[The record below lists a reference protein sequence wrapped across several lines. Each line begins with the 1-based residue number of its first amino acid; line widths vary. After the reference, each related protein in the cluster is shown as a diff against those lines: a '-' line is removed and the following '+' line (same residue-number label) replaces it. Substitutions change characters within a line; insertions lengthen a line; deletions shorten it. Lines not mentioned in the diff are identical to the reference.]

1 MAVPSYQ
8 EFMFPVLK
16 FLYDGKEHHVKEI
29 HEAMALA
36 FKLTPSDMEETLATQ
51 SRPTYM
57 NRIGWALTYMKK
69 AGLVD
74 SPSRAHYVIT
84 TEGKKI
90 VDSNVTTLDANYLKK
105 YPSFV
110 DFQART
116 GESTKP
122 HDEKTVDITAD
133 TETPFE
139 KISAYA
145 NIIKTT
151 ICNELLSKILEQ
163 SPYFFEQLVVDLL
176 LAMGYGNNREDAGR
190 ATKKTGDGGI
200 DGLIKEDKLGLDT
213 IYLQAKRYQIDN
225 IIGRPVVQQF
235 AGALLAE
242 GAKKGVFITTSR
254 FSKEAIQYA
263 TSQQQATIILIDG
276 EKLVD
281 LMYEYNVGVSPEKTF
296 TIKKVDY
303 DYFD

>member
-1 MAVPSYQ
+1 MAVPGYQ

-16 FLYDGKEHHVKEI
+16 FLHDGKERHVKEI
-29 HEAMALA
+29 HEAMVIV
-36 FKLTPSDMEETLATQ
+36 FKLTPNDMEETLATQ

-69 AGLVD
+69 AGLVN
-74 SPSRAHYVIT
+74 SLSRAHYVIT
-84 TEGKKI
+84 AEGKKI
-90 VDSNVTTLDANYLKK
+90 VDNNVTDLNTNYLKK

-110 DFQART
+110 DFQSRT
-116 GESTKP
+116 GEPNKP
-122 HDEKTVDITAD
+122 NSEKSVDITTD

-145 NIIKTT
+145 KVIKTT

-163 SPYFFEQLVVDLL
+163 SAYFFEQLVVDLL
-176 LAMGYGNNREDAGR
+176 LAMGYGGDVEDAGR
-190 ATKKTGDGGI
+190 ATKKSGDEGI

-213 IYLQAKRYQIDN
+213 IYIQAKRYQMDN
-225 IIGRPVVQQF
+225 VIGRPVVQQF
-235 AGALLAE
+235 AGALQGR
-242 GAKKGVFITTSR
+242 GAKKGIFITTSR
-254 FSKEAIQYA
+254 FTKEAIEEA
-263 TSQQQATIILIDG
+263 NRNINISIVLIDG

-303 DYFD
+303 DYFE